1 MELVLIYTYI
11 HLTIQTR
18 ASSTVVDKYLFII
31 VIIWFGLN
39 CGGGGGRQVVLMTI
53 LLIRKWKVF
62 SNLLSD
68 V

>member
-39 CGGGGGRQVVLMTI
+39 CGGGGRQVVLMTI

>member
-39 CGGGGGRQVVLMTI
+39 CGGGGSSSSIDDHFAYTQVESI
-53 LLIRKWKVF
+53 
-62 SNLLSD
+62 
-68 V
+68 